1 MKRFIQRWLGII
13 ELYKEI
19 REYFNDIRVIN
30 HLMNTLDT
38 RLNTVEDKLEILNA
52 KNYKA
57 FKDVA
62 NDIHNIETKIDEDVS
77 AEVQALNKNRE
88 YLKSVLSE
96 DSDDK

>member
-30 HLMNTLDT
+30 HLIHTLDA
-38 RLNTVEDKLEILNA
+38 RIIELEEKERA
-52 KNYKA
+52 YY
-57 FKDVA
+57 
-62 NDIHNIETKIDEDVS
+62 ESIDEDVS